1 MKSKLNI
8 YWPLPILFSTFLCFL
23 PIILNAQVTGSCA
36 EKLKDAQTLFEKGQV
51 EQVPSMLSDCMK
63 SGFNREESLAAYKL
77 LIQSYIFEEKQDL
90 ADSTMLAFLKTNPE
104 YQISPTDHSSFV
116 HLYNN
121 FKVKSVVQITL
132 HFGTNLPFLTGITSR
147 SASGEP
153 IKPTYSSKALNL
165 YGSLEARFVLTKKL
179 DLSLE
184 AGYSQ
189 LAFTRVESFLGY
201 NSNKYIETQQR
212 IEVPVTLTYN
222 FKSFGKLT
230 PFVRFGFGPALTL
243 SASAKPTGTP
253 IDVNNLIGQTGSDL
267 NRKVSRISTDLF
279 SQVGGG
285 VKFKIRGGYI
295 SADIRTNFGFFDQTK
310 RVDDAATGEL
320 GNFYHQVDD
329 DFHLNALNFSLGYT
343 QIFYKPSKRKE

>member
-1 MKSKLNI
+1 MKSKHKI
-8 YWPLPILFSTFLCFL
+8 YRPLPILFSIWLCFL
-23 PIILNAQVTGSCA
+23 PILGYSQVTGSCA

-51 EQVPSMLSDCMK
+51 EQVPSMLSECLK
-63 SGFNREESLAAYKL
+63 SGFTREESLSAYKL

-132 HFGTNLPFLTGITSR
+132 HFGTSLPFLTGITTR

-153 IKPTYSSKALNL
+153 VKPTYSSKALNL
-165 YGSLEARFVLTKKL
+165 YGSLEARFVLTKKM

-184 AGYSQ
+184 AGFSQ
-189 LAFTRVESFLGY
+189 LSFTRVESFLGY
-201 NSNKYIETQQR
+201 NSNKYIEIQQR
-212 IEVPVTLTYN
+212 IELPVTLTYN
-222 FKSFGKLT
+222 FRSFGKLT
-230 PFVRFGFGPALTL
+230 PFARFGFGPALTL
-243 SASAKPTGTP
+243 STSAKPTGTP

-267 NRKVSRISTDLF
+267 DRKTSRISMDLF

-285 VKFKIRGGYI
+285 VKFKTRGGYL
-295 SADIRTNFGFFDQTK
+295 SAEIRSNLGFFDQTI
-310 RVDDAATGEL
+310 RVEDAATGEL

-329 DFHLNALNFSLGYT
+329 DFHLNAVNFSIGYT
-343 QIFYKPSKRKE
+343 RIFYKPSKRKE